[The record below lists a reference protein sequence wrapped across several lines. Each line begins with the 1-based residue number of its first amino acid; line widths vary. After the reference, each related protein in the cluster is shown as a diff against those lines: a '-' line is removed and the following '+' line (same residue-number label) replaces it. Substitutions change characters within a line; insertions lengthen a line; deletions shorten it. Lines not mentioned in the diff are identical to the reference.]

1 MFVLSE
7 GEMLDPGLLPDEICS
22 GIAPPSIS
30 IFKSQTE
37 TVTRSAEKQMIVN
50 ALNAAGQNRTHA
62 AKILGISRRT
72 MQNKIK
78 EYDL

>member
-1 MFVLSE
+1 
-7 GEMLDPGLLPDEICS
+7 
-22 GIAPPSIS
+22 
-30 IFKSQTE
+30 
-37 TVTRSAEKQMIVN
+37 VN